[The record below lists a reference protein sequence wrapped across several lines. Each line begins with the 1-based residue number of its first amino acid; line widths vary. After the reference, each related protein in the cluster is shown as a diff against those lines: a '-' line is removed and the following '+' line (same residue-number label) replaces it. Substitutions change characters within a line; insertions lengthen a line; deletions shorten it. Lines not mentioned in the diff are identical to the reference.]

1 MSNYKSLGLGLQNYN
16 KRMSFS
22 LFTGKNRLH
31 FNEIDST
38 NNYALQWVKNKRP
51 PEGSLVTA
59 DFQTD
64 GRGQRGNTWVSN
76 RQENFM
82 GSFVFYPVFLSVQG
96 QFWLNKALSVGV
108 VDCIKSLLPNKK
120 VHIKWPNDI
129 LVEGKKMAGIL
140 IENQLQGNQL
150 SSTIFGLGINRN
162 QKEFGDLGHATSL
175 ALHTS
180 EEVQMDKLIESL
192 SSALEKRY
200 LQVKAGNYTLI
211 QTSYLDALYGKG
223 EELKMELN
231 NIPSFAQVIDVN
243 EYGQIV
249 LLEQGSLKVYSH
261 GEAKILLD

>member
-1 MSNYKSLGLGLQNYN
+1 LGLGLQNYN

-59 DFQTD
+59 DFQTN

-76 RQENFM
+76 REENFI
-82 GSFVFYPVFLSVQG
+82 GSFVFYPVFLSAQG
-96 QFWLNKALSVGV
+96 QFWLNKALTVGV
-108 VDCIKSLLPNKK
+108 VDCIKSFLPNKK
-120 VHIKWPNDI
+120 VQLKWPNDI
-129 LVEGKKMAGIL
+129 LVEGKKIAGIL
-140 IENQLQGNQL
+140 IENQLQGSQL

-162 QKEFGDLGHATSL
+162 QKEFGDLGQATSL
-175 ALHTS
+175 ALHRS
-180 EEVQMDKLIESL
+180 IEVPMDELIDQL

-211 QTSYLDALYGKG
+211 QNAYLEVLFGKG
-223 EELKMELN
+223 EELKMEMN
-231 NIPSFAQVIDVN
+231 NIRGLAQVIDVN
-243 EYGQIV
+243 EFGQIV
-249 LLEQGSLKVYSH
+249 LSVKGSLLVFSH
-261 GEAKILLD
+261 GEAKILLE